1 MKGLTVMTIA
11 LATMLGMSQ
20 QACAVTGPNHP
31 PSVRL
36 RGDLNCPYI
45 SSRGGTVY
53 LQIGVDTGVLPRHD
67 QRRLNVA
74 IVLDRSGSMGAEGKI
89 ENAKA
94 ALRAVIDQ
102 LRHDDILSI
111 VIYDDEIDVLRPAAR
126 LGNKEDVKR
135 LVDEIAPR
143 GWTNLGGGM
152 VEGYHQVRRYASPAN
167 VNRVILLSDGLANR
181 GVTDPAELA
190 RIVRRHRRDGISIS
204 TVGVGLEYNE
214 NLMLAL
220 SEHGGGNYYFLESAR
235 NLASVLR
242 NEFSM
247 AGAILAQDARVELQL
262 GKRVRVVDVIG
273 CSFRS
278 EGDRATLELGDLYGG
293 EHREWTVVLDVPP
306 GEGMLEVARG
316 FLRYTAP
323 RDFALGERCDN
334 FATSVRYTEQTAVIE
349 DNRDRELQ
357 AKGDIALSTR
367 QVERALQ
374 ALDEGRRDEAMSE
387 LAAARQAIAAS
398 PAVEGGGASAGML
411 RAQEAKLN
419 GYAESI
425 KDQDSVKAKKEVQYD
440 NYRTQKKR

>member
-11 LATMLGMSQ
+11 LATMLGLSQ
-20 QACAVTGPNHP
+20 QACAVPGPNNP

-36 RGDLNCPYI
+36 KGSLNCPYI
-45 SSRGGTVY
+45 PSRGGTVY
-53 LQIGVDTGVLPRHD
+53 LQVAVETGAIARRD
-67 QRRLNVA
+67 QRQLNIA

-102 LRHDDILSI
+102 LRSDDILSI

-126 LGNKEDVKR
+126 VGRKEDVRR
-135 LVDEIAPR
+135 LVDEITPR

-152 VEGYHQVRRYASPAN
+152 VEGYRQVRRYASPTM
-167 VNRVILLSDGLANR
+167 VNRVLLLSDGLANR
-181 GVTDPAELA
+181 GITDPAELA
-190 RIVRRHRRDGISIS
+190 RIVQRQREAGISIS

-247 AGAILAQDARVELQL
+247 ATVVLAQDARVELQL
-262 GKRVRVVDVIG
+262 GKHVRVIDVIG
-273 CSFRS
+273 CAYRS
-278 EGDRATLELGDLYGG
+278 EGDRVKLDLGDLYGG
-293 EHREWTVVLDVPP
+293 EHREWTVVLEVPP
-306 GEGMLEVARG
+306 GEGVLEVVRG
-316 FLRYTAP
+316 YLRYTHP
-323 RDFALGERCDN
+323 RELTLGERCDN
-334 FATSVRYTEQTAVIE
+334 FSNTIRYTEQTAMIE
-349 DNRDRELQ
+349 EHRDKELQ
-357 AKGDIALSTR
+357 AKGDIARSTR
-367 QVERALQ
+367 QVERALK
-374 ALDEGRRDEAMSE
+374 ALDEGRRDEAMNE

-398 PAVEGGGASAGML
+398 PAVAGSGASADML
-411 RAQEAKLN
+411 RAQDEKID
-419 GYAESI
+419 GYAESL

-440 NYRTQKKR
+440 NYRTQKRK